1 MEFKLVRH
9 EELIMQ
15 NTKTPTVV
23 CAADNNYAIPLGVM
37 LYSLAENLKE
47 GKAFIYVIDGGITNA
62 NKKKVIRSLQ
72 KLEVEVVL
80 NWLKPQEA
88 AFFTIVEKLPT
99 WGHVTI
105 AAYYRLLIPY
115 LLPPSIEKV
124 IYLDCDL
131 ILKEDLNNLW
141 KIDIDNQYLFAVQDM
156 GCPLVSS
163 KNGLKTYQELQIP
176 PDTPY
181 FNSGVMI
188 LNLKKWREDD
198 MSFKVINYLEEN
210 GSRLRY
216 WDQDGL
222 NAILAGCWGKLDPRW
237 NQLPNKFSS
246 WQESHFSEE
255 VYHQVMEAPY
265 LIHFASDDKPWKFK
279 FSPLRDTEKQFFEYL
294 DRTDWSGWRP
304 KEGWRRRLNRYF
316 NKALAYFKT
325 KSVSSNIF

>member
-1 MEFKLVRH
+1 
-9 EELIMQ
+9 MQ

-210 GSRLRY
+210 GRRLRY

-304 KEGWRRRLNRYF
+304 KEAWKKRLERYF

>member
-9 EELIMQ
+9 EDLIMQ

-72 KLEVEVVL
+72 KLEAEVVL
-80 NWLKPQEA
+80 NWLKPQGAE
-88 AFFTIVEKLPT
+88 FFTIVEKLPT

-115 LLPPSIEKV
+115 LLPRSIEKV

-141 KIDIDNQYLFAVQDM
+141 KIGIDNQYLFAVQDM
-156 GCPLVSS
+156 LCPLVS
-163 KNGLKTYQELQIP
+163 NGLKTYQELQIS

-198 MSFKVINYLEEN
+198 ISFKVINYLEES
-210 GSRLRY
+210 GRRLRY

-222 NAILAGCWGKLDPRW
+222 NAILAGRWGKLDPRW

-265 LIHFASDDKPWKFK
+265 LIHFASDDKPWRFK

-294 DRTDWSGWRP
+294 DRIRSNGLVWMAT
-304 KEGWRRRLNRYF
+304 ERRME
-316 NKALAYFKT
+316 KKI
-325 KSVSSNIF
+325 KPIF

>member
-1 MEFKLVRH
+1 
-9 EELIMQ
+9 
-15 NTKTPTVV
+15 
-23 CAADNNYAIPLGVM
+23 
-37 LYSLAENLKE
+37 
-47 GKAFIYVIDGGITNA
+47 
-62 NKKKVIRSLQ
+62 
-72 KLEVEVVL
+72 
-80 NWLKPQEA
+80 
-88 AFFTIVEKLPT
+88 
-99 WGHVTI
+99 
-105 AAYYRLLIPY
+105 
-115 LLPPSIEKV
+115 
-124 IYLDCDL
+124 
-131 ILKEDLNNLW
+131 LKEDLNNLW

-163 KNGLKTYQELQIP
+163 KNGLKTYQELQIR

-210 GSRLRY
+210 GRRLRY

-265 LIHFASDDKPWKFK
+265 LIHFASDDK
-279 FSPLRDTEKQFFEYL
+279 
-294 DRTDWSGWRP
+294 
-304 KEGWRRRLNRYF
+304 RYF